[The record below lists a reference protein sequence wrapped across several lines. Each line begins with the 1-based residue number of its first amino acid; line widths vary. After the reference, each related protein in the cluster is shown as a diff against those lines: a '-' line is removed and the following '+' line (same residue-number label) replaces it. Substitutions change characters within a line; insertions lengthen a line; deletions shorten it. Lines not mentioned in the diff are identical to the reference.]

1 MGSSLWMYVAFLF
14 ISMTLLGGFLEM
26 QYSTSEDHQRA
37 MNTIIQM
44 KVFTF
49 WEFALFGQE
58 MSVPWPNTQFFT
70 SIVDL
75 MLWDFEFF
83 KGNLNIVRWFFLVI
97 TAGVSFVLVVR
108 IMPVILEVI
117 ATLRRLLPF

>member
-26 QYSTSEDHQRA
+26 QYATSEDHQSA

-49 WEFALFGQE
+49 WEFSLFGQDI
-58 MSVPWPNTQFFT
+58 SLPWPNTQFFT
-70 SIVDL
+70 SIVNM

-83 KGNLNIVRWFFLVI
+83 KGNLNIIRWFFLVI

-108 IMPVILEVI
+108 VMPVILEVI

>member
-1 MGSSLWMYVAFLF
+1 MYVAFLF

-26 QYSTSEDHQRA
+26 QYSTSEDHQSA

-49 WEFALFGQE
+49 WEFSLFGQDI
-58 MSVPWPNTQFFT
+58 SLPWPNTQFFT
-70 SIVDL
+70 SIVNM

-83 KGNLNIVRWFFLVI
+83 KGNLNIIRWFFLVI

-108 IMPVILEVI
+108 VMPVILEVI
-117 ATLRRLLPF
+117 AVSYTHLTLPTILRV